1 VLSIH
6 VTIAEIFSQLSPS
19 LSSNLNS
26 IMSKYPDDAD
36 GSVLAD
42 LEASGIDMS
51 APLQFEFPVA
61 VPDEESAEKTYAAM
75 VAAGYDSVI
84 EFDEGEPDEDGEID
98 PDDDEFGPCWTVYA
112 NVVMVPITTNSF
124 AFKRTLIVSQ
134 NRSVVLPTAGEPS
147 SATRVR
153 TKKTRS
159 FKELFASR

>member
-1 VLSIH
+1 
-6 VTIAEIFSQLSPS
+6 
-19 LSSNLNS
+19 
-26 IMSKYPDDAD
+26 MSKYPDDAD

-112 NVVMVPITTNSF
+112 NVVMVPNYDE
-124 AFKRTLIVSQ
+124 LIRIQADLDRIAEPFGGASDGWGALVGDE
-134 NRSVVLPTAGEPS
+134 GEDEEDE
-147 SATRVR
+147 
-153 TKKTRS
+153 
-159 FKELFASR
+159 EL